1 MHPLVL
7 RSEQLARAGFLHG
20 FSTRWAS
27 ADGAE
32 GPSPNGDD
40 HLRGFLGALGRET
53 ASAMRVKQ
61 VHGAAVIQEAVPDW
75 GAEAD
80 AIVLGPGGAAVT
92 PVIRTADCVPIL
104 LADRRT
110 GRVGAVHAGW
120 RGVEKRILA
129 AAVHAMGSPAE
140 RLVAAIG
147 PCLCAACFEVG
158 EEVVEALVPVSGEAI
173 VDRARGPKPHVDLR
187 LAVRLQL
194 RALGLDD
201 ARIEDVPGCTRCE
214 PERFFSYRRDG
225 ANAGRQMAVI
235 VPRAAV
241 D

>member
-1 MHPLVL
+1 MHPIAL
-7 RSEQLARAGFLHG
+7 RSELLTRAGFVHG

-27 ADGAE
+27 PDGAE
-32 GPSPNGDD
+32 GPSPSGDD
-40 HLRGFLGALGRET
+40 HLRGFLAALGRDV
-53 ASAMRVKQ
+53 ASALRVKQ
-61 VHGAAVIQEAVPDW
+61 VHGATVLRAIVPDW

-80 AIVLGPGGAAVT
+80 AIVLGPAEAAAT
-92 PVIRTADCVPIL
+92 PVIRTADCVPIV
-104 LADRRT
+104 LADPRS

-129 AAVHAMGSPAE
+129 EAVAAIDAPAE
-140 RLVAAIG
+140 RLLAAVG

-158 EEVVEALVPVSGEAI
+158 EEVVEALVPVSGAGI
-173 VDRARGPKPHVDLR
+173 VDRGRGPKPHVDLR

-201 ARIEDVPGCTRCE
+201 AHVEDVTGCTRCE

-235 VPRAAV
+235 VARAAA

>member
-7 RSEQLARAGFLHG
+7 RSEQLARAGFVHG

-27 ADGAE
+27 ASGDE
-32 GPSPNGDD
+32 GPSPSGDD
-40 HLRGFLGALGRET
+40 HLRGFLAALGRDP
-53 ASAMRVKQ
+53 ASALRVKQ
-61 VHGAAVIQEAVPDW
+61 VHGASVLAEPAADW
-75 GAEAD
+75 ASEAD
-80 AIVLGPGGAAVT
+80 AIVLGPRDASRT

-104 LADRRT
+104 LADPRT

-129 AAVHAMGSPAE
+129 GAAQAIGGPAN

-158 EEVVEALVPVSGEAI
+158 EEVVEALVPVSGVSI

-187 LAVRLQL
+187 VAVRLQL
-194 RALGLDD
+194 RAIGLDD
-201 ARIEDVPGCTRCE
+201 ANVEDIPGCTRCE
-214 PERFFSYRRDG
+214 PDRFFSYRRDG
-225 ANAGRQMAVI
+225 ANAGRLMAVV
-235 VPRAAV
+235 VPRSAA